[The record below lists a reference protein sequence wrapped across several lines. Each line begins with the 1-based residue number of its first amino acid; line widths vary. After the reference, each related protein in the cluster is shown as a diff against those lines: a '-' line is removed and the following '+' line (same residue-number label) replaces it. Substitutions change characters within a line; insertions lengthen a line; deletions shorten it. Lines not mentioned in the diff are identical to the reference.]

1 MIKKIFK
8 ITSDILLYCF
18 IFLGLLTIIITL
30 SSKKDIDG
38 ATNIFNY
45 QYIERYNDEHMFI
58 INTNDLIPNQ
68 YHIDIRVK
76 QGTNV
81 TYFNNILDF
90 DKIFSKTKVYKLEQ
104 NYRSTKSILN
114 GP

>member
-18 IFLGLLTIIITL
+18 IFLGLITIIITL

-45 QYIERYNDEHMFI
+45 QLRLVITDSMAKCSE
-58 INTNDLIPNQ
+58 
-68 YHIDIRVK
+68 
-76 QGTNV
+76 TNV
-81 TYFNNILDF
+81 SKY
-90 DKIFSKTKVYKLEQ
+90 KIKSIPKNSLVLIHIHLKYHLKQMLIHLLAISFYYKL
-104 NYRSTKSILN
+104 
-114 GP
+114 P